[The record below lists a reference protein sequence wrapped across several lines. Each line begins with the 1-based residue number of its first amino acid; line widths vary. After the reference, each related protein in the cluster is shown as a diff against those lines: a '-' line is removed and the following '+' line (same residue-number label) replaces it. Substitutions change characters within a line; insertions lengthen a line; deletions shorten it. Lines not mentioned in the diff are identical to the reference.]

1 MGFLCLVCCLL
12 AELSTNFRLTLP
24 EMQGSMPLPQ
34 GGLAIMEILF
44 SFGATVVS
52 TGEGAAPPPVHS
64 RPHTAGGQVG
74 LASLGGK
81 APADVCRASG
91 WHGS

>member
-1 MGFLCLVCCLL
+1 MGFLCLVCCLH
-12 AELSTNFRLTLP
+12 AELSIVFRLTLP

-34 GGLAIMEILF
+34 GGLAIMEIRF
-44 SFGATVVS
+44 PFGATVVS
-52 TGEGAAPPPVHS
+52 TGEGPAPPPAHS

-81 APADVCRASG
+81 APADVCGASG
-91 WHGS
+91 WHSS

>member
-44 SFGATVVS
+44 LL
-52 TGEGAAPPPVHS
+52 
-64 RPHTAGGQVG
+64 G
-74 LASLGGK
+74 LL
-81 APADVCRASG
+81 
-91 WHGS
+91 W